1 MRRIGP
7 ENPSGAQSMNTST
20 HRAAVAATFAAT
32 IAVLAGPAAAQ
43 GLVGDTLTFNRAY
56 PTPTTPYWTVPM
68 QVTTVAA
75 DASDLVDWY
84 SDGTSGFHLTIDPG
98 AESIVFRLIS
108 ASSFIGL
115 GPQFDGFRVTGFGSD
130 IVSADVAAN
139 DSGLSLAT
147 SFAGR
152 VLDIDLR
159 GSNFGGST
167 GFTITVA
174 VPEPGTWAM
183 WLAGTGRG
191 GCLRAPP
198 PLIGAGQALARN
210 PGCDAA
216 PRPGCRRSPPVAVS
230 FRRRRP
236 TAPTSASSPTAA

>member
-1 MRRIGP
+1 MGP

-98 AESIVFRLIS
+98 AETIVFRLIS

-183 WLAGTGRG
+183 WLAGMAGV
-191 GCLRAPP
+191 
-198 PLIGAGQALARN
+198 GA
-210 PGCDAA
+210 C
-216 PRPGCRRSPPVAVS
+216 V
-230 FRRRRP
+230 RRRR
-236 TAPTSASSPTAA
+236 